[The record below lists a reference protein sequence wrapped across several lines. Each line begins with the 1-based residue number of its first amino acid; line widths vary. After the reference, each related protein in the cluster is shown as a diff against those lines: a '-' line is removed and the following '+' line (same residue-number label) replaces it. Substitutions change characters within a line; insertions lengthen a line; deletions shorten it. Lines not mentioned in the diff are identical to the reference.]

1 MGLHTCFETLA
12 GMRFLYTFL
21 ALICVSQAALAQS
34 DVAVSP
40 SKASQAN
47 AAISQ
52 DPPSAPPV
60 ISCSTVRGRIL
71 DHNNKGLVG
80 ATVAIKGTYEVFTT
94 NSEGSYVVGIPVTGA
109 QVLQVSAGG
118 YTEKEVRLQDCSPI
132 TVTLEPLPST
142 RIKQH
147 GKLKGTIKRTGDL
160 KIRKP

>member
-1 MGLHTCFETLA
+1 MGPYTYFETLA
-12 GMRFLYTFL
+12 GMRFLYIFL
-21 ALICVSQAALAQS
+21 TLICVSQAASAQS
-34 DVAVSP
+34 GVAVSP
-40 SKASQAN
+40 GKTLQAD
-47 AAISQ
+47 AAVSQ

-60 ISCSTVRGRIL
+60 LSCPTIRGRIL

-109 QVLQVSAGG
+109 QILQVSAGG
-118 YTEKEVRLQDCSPI
+118 YTEKEIRLQDCSPI